1 MNADICF
8 KQVTKKEMHSLT
20 NKNFQMLPEVKK
32 KKEDEQ
38 KKLDFKKRQETAKL
52 LDQVTL
58 QKI

>member
-1 MNADICF
+1 
-8 KQVTKKEMHSLT
+8 
-20 NKNFQMLPEVKK
+20 MLPEVKK